1 MLEILRWV
9 YPLSQTIIF
18 LLYIPVIRQVARSET
33 ADAINVP
40 AQFAFFVIGGIAAL
54 YMVVANGDYLSG
66 GIICGHI
73 FIGNL
78 PLAVIALVKQR
89 RAKKLK

>member
-1 MLEILRWV
+1 
-9 YPLSQTIIF
+9 
-18 LLYIPVIRQVARSET
+18 
-33 ADAINVP
+33 
-40 AQFAFFVIGGIAAL
+40 
-54 YMVVANGDYLSG
+54 VVANGDYLSG